1 MNLKVLLFTAFVF
14 SLYTV
19 NADPP
24 KVPVANAGLNYNC
37 ATAKDTLKYRHSR
50 GELTGFYM
58 PVKYTKDKFYYFII
72 TPQNYTRQTLTL
84 SEITEEFMTCYNK
97 ANQKYMDSVY
107 HIDFFRKS
115 DSVLAAYDLQ
125 GKGYRNAEFP
135 GGAPAL
141 QKYMKK
147 IDLPKDAKPED
158 TSSAIKKIRVYYA
171 FDVNTDGKISN
182 IKLAKSNCKECEQ
195 PVLDA
200 ILKMPDFIPAT
211 EAGKLKKVK
220 YILPFIK

>member
-1 MNLKVLLFTAFVF
+1 MILRFIPILVF
-14 SLYTV
+14 ILGMSVVQAQPTG
-19 NADPP
+19 
-24 KVPVANAGLNYNC
+24 VPQANSGINYNC
-37 ATAKDTLKYRHSR
+37 KTAKDSLKDRQNRHES
-50 GELTGFYM
+50 TGFYT

-72 TPQNYTRQTLTL
+72 TPQNYTRQALTL